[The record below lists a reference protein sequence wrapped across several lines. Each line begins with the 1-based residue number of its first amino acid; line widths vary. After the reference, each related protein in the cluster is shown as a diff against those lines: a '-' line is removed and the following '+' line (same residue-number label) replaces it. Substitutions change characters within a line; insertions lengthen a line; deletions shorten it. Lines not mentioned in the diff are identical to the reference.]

1 MDTYWKN
8 SNSEW
13 KGDKLIFHECI
24 RCGEC
29 IKVCPENFLYMEEY
43 DCNLDGEVEHMKYV
57 SQRYDYVPCH
67 HCDGFWEDK
76 TPCQQACPVDGCIE
90 ITRW

>member
-1 MDTYWKN
+1 
-8 SNSEW
+8 
-13 KGDKLIFHECI
+13 
-24 RCGEC
+24 
-29 IKVCPENFLYMEEY
+29 MEEY
-43 DCNLDGEVEHMKYV
+43 DYDFDGEMEHMKYV

-76 TPCQQACPVDGCIE
+76 TPCQQACPVDDCIE